1 MTAYM
6 LVGFDADYDEW
17 KPVFDT
23 DPAKRA
29 EIAKGYTISRAVDN
43 PNEIFVRVE
52 LESVEDAKTLRDR
65 LLASGALSGRF
76 AVTMQPTV
84 VEVAETHSY

>member
-1 MTAYM
+1 MN
-6 LVGFDADYDEW
+6 G
-17 KPVFDT
+17 KRVFDT

-29 EIAKGYTISRAVDN
+29 EIAKGYTISPWRRE
-43 PNEIFVRVE
+43 PNQIFVRVD

-65 LLASGALSGRF
+65 LVASGALSGGRF
-76 AVTMQPTV
+76 TVTMQPTV